1 MIEFFKNLWKTIDE
15 LLTLSHNPIDLLI
28 LFIGILLG
36 ISLVMII
43 LDYYVNDSIR
53 EQKKRSS
60 NDS

>member
-15 LLTLSHNPIDLLI
+15 LLTLTHHPIDLLI

-36 ISLVMII
+36 VSLVMII
-43 LDYYVNDSIR
+43 LDYYVHDSIR

>member
-1 MIEFFKNLWKTIDE
+1 MIEFLKNLWKTIDE

-36 ISLVMII
+36 VSLVMII